1 MFRQHLAMFSFLLA
15 VCCCLG
21 TLEASATEPFELT
34 YRAEISPETGTA
46 EVAIELEGKAL
57 PKKLVLHF
65 DEERHSDIR
74 SANPLEQDGDD
85 IIWKPTGDRASLH
98 YQFKINEKKSSGS
111 FDSRITEDWAILRSD
126 KMIPPI
132 SATMGNGVRS
142 RAYLQ
147 LELPE
152 EWSAALPYKEI
163 GEARFAIKDPGRRFK
178 RPKGWM
184 ILGQIGSRQDIIA
197 GVNAKVAAPLGENI
211 RRQDTL
217 AFLNWNLP
225 YIKEVFPDFPDH
237 LLVVS
242 AGNPMWRGGLSG
254 TRSLFMHADRPLI
267 SGNRT
272 SSLIHE
278 LVHVATGIRGGK
290 QSDWIV
296 EGLAEFYSLEILR
309 RSGGISQRRFDEA
322 MAGLSKWGR
331 EAPSLLVKRSSG
343 PITARAATVMLE
355 VDREIRAATDDKAS
369 IDDVARALAKKRGKV
384 TLTRFR
390 EVAEQVAGRPLS
402 SLRLDNLNGDG
413 SGSESG

>member
-1 MFRQHLAMFSFLLA
+1 MLRQHPLLLSLLVA
-15 VCCCLG
+15 TCCYLS
-21 TLEASATEPFELT
+21 TLSASAAEPFELT
-34 YRAEISPETGTA
+34 YRAEISPETGMA
-46 EVAIELEGKAL
+46 EVSVELEGQAL
-57 PKKLVLHF
+57 PKRLVLHF
-65 DEERHSDIR
+65 DDERHSDIR
-74 SANPLEQDGDD
+74 SDDPLERNGDD
-85 IIWKPTGDRASLH
+85 IVWKPAGDRASLH
-98 YQFKINEKKSSGS
+98 YQFKINEQKTSGS

-126 KMIPPI
+126 KLIPPI
-132 SATMGNGVRS
+132 SATMDKGVRS
-142 RAYLQ
+142 KAYLQ

-152 EWSAALPYKEI
+152 EWSAALPYQEV

-184 ILGQIGSRQDIIA
+184 ILGHIGSRQDIIA
-197 GVNAKVAAPLGENI
+197 GVNTKVAAPLGENI

-225 YIKEVFPDFPDH
+225 YIKEVFPGFPDY

-278 LVHVATGIRGGK
+278 LVHVATGIRGDK

-296 EGLAEFYSLEILR
+296 EGLAEFYALEILR

-331 EAPSLLVKRSSG
+331 EAPTLLVKRSSG
-343 PITARAATVMLE
+343 PVTARAATVMLE
-355 VDREIRAATDDKAS
+355 VDREIRAATDNQAS
-369 IDDVARALAKKRGKV
+369 IDDVARGLAKKRGRV
-384 TLTRFR
+384 SLARFR
-390 EVAEQVAGRPLS
+390 ELAEKVAGKPLE
-402 SLRLDNLNGDG
+402 SLRLENLNGED
-413 SGSESG
+413 SR